1 MKRPR
6 TIVRLDVK
14 GATVV
19 KGVAMDG
26 LRVVGNAHEM
36 ATRYY
41 EQGAPELLIV
51 DVVASLY
58 AREPGLAALIACT
71 QDVFVPVTYCGGV
84 RCIEQARDVLRSG
97 ADVVGV
103 NTAALARPEL
113 LDELCAEFGGSTIAL
128 QLDAKRCG
136 DKWRAYADGGR
147 TDSGYDAIEWARESV
162 ARGVGQVL
170 CTSVDR
176 DGTCGGPDLA
186 LADALR
192 AWLPVPL
199 VFGGGIASAQHVA
212 RTLRYVDGV
221 TVGAALHY
229 DKISI
234 DTLKGQAWNQTPDTT
249 SAPGYSSERVGQT
262 ST

>member
-6 TIVRLDVK
+6 IIARLDIK

-26 LRVVGNAHEM
+26 LRVVGNAREL
-36 ATRYY
+36 ATGYY
-41 EQGAPELLIV
+41 EQGASELLIV

-58 AREPGLAALIACT
+58 AREPGLSALVACT

-84 RCIEQARDVLRSG
+84 RCVEDARDVLRSG
-97 ADVVGV
+97 ADVIGV
-103 NTAALARPEL
+103 NTAALQRPEL
-113 LDELCAEFGGSTIAL
+113 LDELCAEFGASTIAL

-147 TDSGYDAIEWARESV
+147 TDSGHDAIEWAREAV
-162 ARGVGQVL
+162 QRGVGQVF

-192 AWLPVPL
+192 AWLPVPFI
-199 VFGGGIASAQHVA
+199 FGGGLASLQHVGRA
-212 RTLRYVDGV
+212 LNYVDGV
-221 TVGAALHY
+221 AIGAALHCG
-229 DKISI
+229 KMTIEQ
-234 DTLKGQAWNQTPDTT
+234 LKRQSWNRTRDTT
-249 SAPGYSSERVGQT
+249 SAQDLSGATAGQT
-262 ST
+262 

>member
-1 MKRPR
+1 MKRHR
-6 TIVRLDVK
+6 TIARLDIK

-26 LRVVGNAHEM
+26 LRVVGNAREM

-58 AREPGLAALIACT
+58 ARDIGLSALVACT

-84 RCIEQARDVLRSG
+84 RCIEDARDVLRSG
-97 ADVVGV
+97 ADVIGV
-103 NTAALARPEL
+103 NTAALQRPEL

-147 TDSGYDAIEWARESV
+147 TDSGHDAIEWAREAV
-162 ARGVGQVL
+162 QRGVGQVF

-199 VFGGGIASAQHVA
+199 IYGGGISSAQHVA
-212 RTLRYVDGV
+212 RALHYVDGV
-221 TVGAALHY
+221 AIGAAIHY
-229 DKISI
+229 GKMSVEQI
-234 DTLKGQAWNQTPDTT
+234 KGQAWNQIPDTT
-249 SAPGYSSERVGQT
+249 SAPGYSSATGGPT
-262 ST
+262 